1 MNILDLKFYTYT
13 KIFLKTA
20 IIKYNGNIKWF
31 KIQKLLLTLIALEY
45 VVHRAKNMN
54 FIVYIYYTQLNCF

>member
-20 IIKYNGNIKWF
+20 IIKYSGNIKWF
-31 KIQKLLLTLIALEY
+31 KY
-45 VVHRAKNMN
+45 RN
-54 FIVYIYYTQLNCF
+54 YYTYITLS